1 MGLEEFEPIF
11 GEPKLEWVNPKGPTP
26 PCRFLFHVH
35 SPDSSH
41 FSIHVTDFR
50 SNTWEA
56 KRSVS
61 QLEDMRDDIGI
72 GGSWSEFIEY
82 LTASIKSEDVKL
94 VFESNSNSDVQFHHI
109 PGIASA
115 KLVAQKSKGMPRISF
130 PLTKLVGSTASEA
143 LANLSLGL
151 FKTFKSIQH
160 LLIQE
165 QERSCLLTK
174 VISAEKV
181 LKLESLLSSDG
192 ESVRIRAGLMVILI
206 FFPKLPYT
214 LEKNE
219 NIESQLEQPSKRQKL
234 QNMNSSEKSDVS
246 DPSMSNCLLN
256 SPEKK
261 AARDPV
267 SSKVA
272 NRVIPAYRRA
282 KVRGAVLLDTE
293 DDKAN

>member
-94 VFESNSNSDVQFHHI
+94 VFESNSNSD
-109 PGIASA
+109 GIASA

-174 VISAEKV
+174 VISAEK
-181 LKLESLLSSDG
+181 
-192 ESVRIRAGLMVILI
+192 
-206 FFPKLPYT
+206 
-214 LEKNE
+214 EKNE

>member
-11 GEPKLEWVNPKGPTP
+11 GEPKLEWVNPKDPSP
-26 PCRFLFHVH
+26 PGRFLFHVH

-41 FSIHVTDFR
+41 LSIHVTDFL

-56 KRSVS
+56 KRTVS

-72 GGSWSEFIEY
+72 GGSWSDFIEY
-82 LTASIKSEDVKL
+82 LSASIKSEDVKL
-94 VFESNSNSDVQFHHI
+94 VFQTNSHSDVQFYHV

-115 KLVAQKSKGMPRISF
+115 KLVAQKSKGMPRISIS
-130 PLTKLVGSTASEA
+130 LTKLVGSAASEA

-151 FKTFKSIQH
+151 FETFKSTQH
-160 LLIQE
+160 ILIQE

-174 VISAEKV
+174 VISAEK
-181 LKLESLLSSDG
+181 
-192 ESVRIRAGLMVILI
+192 
-206 FFPKLPYT
+206 
-214 LEKNE
+214 EKNE
-219 NIESQLEQPSKRQKL
+219 KIESQLEQHSKRQKS
-234 QNMNSSEKSDVS
+234 QNMNSSEMSNVS
-246 DPSMSNCLLN
+246 DPSTNNGLLN
-256 SPEKK
+256 SPDKQS
-261 AARDPV
+261 ARDPV

-293 DDKAN
+293 DDKHN